1 MIDVNLWSILVTP
14 FAEYAFMRT
23 ALVACM
29 ALAVA
34 SGPLGTLLLLRR
46 MGLVGN
52 VLSHAVMP
60 GAAIGFALAGSA
72 LAVLS
77 IGGLLTGIAVV
88 LLMML
93 GTRFGEQREDASLA
107 AFYFA
112 SIGVGV
118 LVVALRGT
126 NVDLMHVLL
135 GTVLAIDISAL
146 VLIVAIA
153 SVVVAVLAFI
163 FRPIAIQS
171 FDPAFLRTMGGGDSA
186 YRAIF
191 LVLVVLDLVAGFQA
205 LGTLLAGV
213 PLLLPAAAARC
224 WARRIGPLVG
234 LSIGFGVAAGYAG
247 LLASYHLNVPSGPA
261 IACAAAII
269 YAASTLVPASRIL
282 MAALKSTRPILKGG
296 E

>member
-1 MIDVNLWSILVTP
+1 MSLWSALVAP
-14 FAEYAFMRT
+14 FSEYAFMRS

-46 MGLVGN
+46 MGLVAD

-72 LAVLS
+72 LAILS
-77 IGGLLTGIAVV
+77 TGGLFTGIAVV
-88 LLMML
+88 LFMVL
-93 GTRFGEQREDASLA
+93 GTRFGSQREDASLA

-118 LVVALRGT
+118 LIVSLRGT
-126 NVDLMHVLL
+126 NLDLMHVLL
-135 GTVLAIDISAL
+135 GTVLAIDVPAL

-153 SVVVAVLAFI
+153 SVVVAALALI

-171 FDPAFLRTMGGGDSA
+171 FDPAFLRTMGGSDGA

-205 LGTLLAGV
+205 FGTLLAGV

-224 WARRIGPLVG
+224 WAQRISPLVG
-234 LSIGFGVAAGYAG
+234 LSIGFGMAAGYAG
-247 LLASYHLNVPSGPA
+247 LLVSYHLNVPSGPA
-261 IACAAAII
+261 IACAAALI
-269 YAASTLVPASRIL
+269 YAVSALVPASRML
-282 MAALKSTRPILKGG
+282 MTALNATKPT
-296 E
+296 

>member
-1 MIDVNLWSILVTP
+1 MSLWPILVAP
-14 FAEYAFMRT
+14 FSEYAFMRS

-46 MGLVGN
+46 MGLVGD

-60 GAAIGFALAGSA
+60 GAAVGFALAGSA

-77 IGGLLTGIAVV
+77 AGGLVTGIAVV
-88 LLMML
+88 LLMIL
-93 GTRFGEQREDASLA
+93 GTRFGAQREDASLA

-118 LVVALRGT
+118 LVVSLRGT
-126 NVDLMHVLL
+126 NLDLMHVLL
-135 GTVLAIDISAL
+135 GTVLAIDVPAL

-153 SVVVAVLAFI
+153 TVVLVVLALI
-163 FRPIAIQS
+163 FRPLAIQS
-171 FDPAFLRTMGGGDSA
+171 FDPAFLRTMGGSDSV
-186 YRAIF
+186 YRAVF

-205 LGTLLAGV
+205 FGTLLAGV

-224 WARRIGPLVG
+224 WAQRIGPLVG
-234 LSIGFGVAAGYAG
+234 LSIGFGMAAGYAG

-261 IACAAAII
+261 IACAAALV
-269 YAASTLVPASRIL
+269 YAVSALASAGRMLAT
-282 MAALKSTRPILKGG
+282 ALNATRPT
-296 E
+296 

>member
-1 MIDVNLWSILVTP
+1 MSLWSVLVTP
-14 FAEYAFMRT
+14 FAEYAFMRS

-46 MGLVGN
+46 MGLVGD

-60 GAAIGFALAGSA
+60 GAAVGFALAGSA

-77 IGGLLTGIAVV
+77 AGGLVTGIAVV
-88 LLMML
+88 LLMIL
-93 GTRFGEQREDASLA
+93 GTRFGAQREDASLA

-118 LVVALRGT
+118 LIVSMRGT
-126 NVDLMHVLL
+126 NLDLMHVLL
-135 GTVLAIDISAL
+135 GTVLAIDVPAL

-153 SVVVAVLAFI
+153 SVVLAVLALI
-163 FRPIAIQS
+163 FRPLAIQS
-171 FDPAFLRTMGGGDSA
+171 FDPAFLRTMGSSDSA
-186 YRAIF
+186 YRGMF

-205 LGTLLAGV
+205 FGTLLAGV

-224 WARRIGPLVG
+224 WAQRIGPLVG
-234 LSIGFGVAAGYAG
+234 LSIGFGMMSGYAG
-247 LLASYHLNVPSGPA
+247 LLVSYHLNVPSGPA
-261 IACAAAII
+261 IACAAALI
-269 YAASTLVPASRIL
+269 YAVSALMPASRML
-282 MAALKSTRPILKGG
+282 ATALNATRST
-296 E
+296 

>member
-1 MIDVNLWSILVTP
+1 MSIWSVLVTP
-14 FAEYAFMRT
+14 FSEYAFMRS

-46 MGLVGN
+46 MGLVGD

-60 GAAIGFALAGSA
+60 GAAVGFALAGSA

-77 IGGLLTGIAVV
+77 AGGLITGIAVV
-88 LLMML
+88 VLMIL
-93 GTRFGEQREDASLA
+93 GTRFGAQREDASLA

-118 LVVALRGT
+118 LVVSLRGT
-126 NVDLMHVLL
+126 NLDLMHVLL
-135 GTVLAIDISAL
+135 GTVLAIDVPAL

-153 SVVVAVLAFI
+153 SVVLAVLALI
-163 FRPIAIQS
+163 FRPLAIQS
-171 FDPAFLRTMGGGDSA
+171 FDPAFLRTMGASDSA
-186 YRAIF
+186 YRAMF

-205 LGTLLAGV
+205 FGTLLAGV

-224 WARRIGPLVG
+224 WAQRIGPLVG
-234 LSIGFGVAAGYAG
+234 LSIGFGMASGYAG
-247 LLASYHLNVPSGPA
+247 LLVSYHLNVPSGPA
-261 IACAAAII
+261 IACAAALI
-269 YAASTLVPASRIL
+269 YAVSALMPASRML
-282 MAALKSTRPILKGG
+282 ATVLNATRPT
-296 E
+296 

>member
-1 MIDVNLWSILVTP
+1 MSLWSILVTP
-14 FAEYAFMRT
+14 FAEYGFMRT
-23 ALVACM
+23 ALVACI
-29 ALAVA
+29 ALAIA

-60 GAAIGFALAGSA
+60 GAAIGFAFAGSA

-77 IGGLLTGIAVV
+77 IGGLITGITVA
-88 LLMML
+88 LLMMV
-93 GTRFGEQREDASLA
+93 GTRLGEQREDASLA
-107 AFYFA
+107 AFYVA

-118 LVVALRGT
+118 LVVSLRGS

-135 GTVLAIDISAL
+135 GTVLAIDIPAL

-153 SVVVAVLAFI
+153 SVVVASLAFI
-163 FRPIAIQS
+163 FRPLAIQS
-171 FDPAFLRTMGGGDSA
+171 FDPAFLRATGGGDSA
-186 YRAIF
+186 YRAMF

-213 PLLLPAAAARC
+213 PLLLPPAAARW

-234 LSIGFGVAAGYAG
+234 LSIGFGMLAGYAG

-261 IACAAAII
+261 IACAAAFI
-269 YAASTLVPASRIL
+269 YAASALAPASRVL
-282 MAALKSTRPILKGG
+282 MTALKVTRPI
-296 E
+296 

>member
-1 MIDVNLWSILVTP
+1 MSLWSALVAP
-14 FAEYAFMRT
+14 FSEYAFMRS

-46 MGLVGN
+46 MGLVAD

-72 LAVLS
+72 LAILTT
-77 IGGLLTGIAVV
+77 GGLITGIAVV
-88 LLMML
+88 LLMIL
-93 GTRFGEQREDASLA
+93 GTRFGAQREDASLA

-118 LVVALRGT
+118 LIVSLRGT
-126 NVDLMHVLL
+126 NLDLMHVLL
-135 GTVLAIDISAL
+135 GTVLAIDVPAL

-153 SVVVAVLAFI
+153 SVVVAVLALI
-163 FRPIAIQS
+163 FRPLAIQS
-171 FDPAFLRTMGGGDSA
+171 FDPAFLRTMGGSDGA

-205 LGTLLAGV
+205 FGTLLAGV
-213 PLLLPAAAARC
+213 AQVLPAAAARC
-224 WARRIGPLVG
+224 WAQRISPLVG
-234 LSIGFGVAAGYAG
+234 LSIGFGMAAGYAG
-247 LLASYHLNVPSGPA
+247 LLVSYHLNVPSGPA
-261 IACAAAII
+261 IACAAALI
-269 YAASTLVPASRIL
+269 YAVSALVPASRML
-282 MAALKSTRPILKGG
+282 MTALNATKPT
-296 E
+296 

>member
-1 MIDVNLWSILVTP
+1 MSLWPTLVAP
-14 FAEYAFMRT
+14 FAEYAFMRS
-23 ALVACM
+23 ALVACI

-46 MGLVGN
+46 MGLVAD

-77 IGGLLTGIAVV
+77 IGGLLAGIAVV
-88 LLMML
+88 LLMIL
-93 GTRFGEQREDASLA
+93 GTRFGAQREDASLA

-118 LVVALRGT
+118 LVVSLRGT
-126 NVDLMHVLL
+126 NLDLMHVLL
-135 GTVLAIDISAL
+135 GTVLAIDVPAL

-153 SVVVAVLAFI
+153 SVVITSLALF
-163 FRPIAIQS
+163 FRPFAIQS
-171 FDPAFLRTMGGGDSA
+171 FDPAFLRSMGGSDSI

-224 WARRIGPLVG
+224 WAQRIGPLVG
-234 LSIGFGVAAGYAG
+234 LSIGFGIAAGYAG
-247 LLASYHLNVPSGPA
+247 LLVSYHLNVPSGPA
-261 IACAAAII
+261 IACAAALV
-269 YAASTLVPASRIL
+269 YAVSVLVPVSRTMIT
-282 MAALKSTRPILKGG
+282 ALNATRPT
-296 E
+296 